1 MLKWLSGHTGPTDS
15 KKMLKEEDV
24 LMGATKLSA
33 FSILLAVAEKE
44 RLQLERAANEI
55 KTEPKEE
62 QEIDLICTENQLSTK
77 DLEYIENR
85 DHLEGDSTNGRSALR
100 SLLETNQPPKVVVA
114 TPNPAGPKES
124 VLIRSVPA
132 GQILRKGQLSIPF
145 RMNGT
150 EAKSRCSGVNV

>member
-1 MLKWLSGHTGPTDS
+1 VF
-15 KKMLKEEDV
+15 KEEDL
-24 LMGATKLSA
+24 LMGATTLSA

-44 RLQLERAANEI
+44 RLQLERAANEV
-55 KTEPKEE
+55 KTEPKDEH
-62 QEIDLICTENQLSTK
+62 EIDLICTENQLSTK

-85 DHLEGDSTNGRSALR
+85 DHLEGDTTNGRSALR
-100 SLLETNQPPKVVVA
+100 SLLETNQPPKVAVA
-114 TPNPAGPKES
+114 TLNAAGPKES